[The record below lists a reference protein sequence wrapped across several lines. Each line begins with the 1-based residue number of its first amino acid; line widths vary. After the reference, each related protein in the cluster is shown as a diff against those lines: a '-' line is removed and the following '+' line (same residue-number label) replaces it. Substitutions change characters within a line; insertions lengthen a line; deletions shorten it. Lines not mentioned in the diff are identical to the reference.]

1 MLDNVS
7 SQAVTLILVSTA
19 VALLIGM
26 GITVYFTKRTKTN
39 SDWAIGGRKVPTI
52 VLIFTM
58 FATQCGGGVLV
69 GHIGIAY
76 SSGYAVLAYLF
87 AGCAGLLLMILAA
100 NWFRKNEF
108 VTIPDIFRKLY
119 GENKFLLIVSS
130 IMAMVVPFGWICSQS
145 VSFGKMFASLTGV
158 NIVVLIA
165 IFLIICVLFT
175 LPSGFNSVVWSDFVF
190 GVMMLILCLITAG
203 QALSMGGGWSNILA
217 NFPEQE
223 NVTLPGG
230 ILGAG
235 VSTTL
240 LWIIAATPGM
250 MTNQM
255 SIQRVCAA
263 DSVKNARKVLYLSV
277 VLMILMELWVV
288 VVGITTRSLVPALG
302 EGEDATGIFLAM
314 IPVWSQALFAG
325 LVTTTILTTT
335 DSSLHSVSV
344 NVTNDIYAKFINQN
358 ANDAQLKKFAR
369 ISTVVIAAL
378 AFFIAVS
385 FQQVLNLIVMSYS
398 YAASGL
404 LVPIYFGYAFSK
416 KHTLAPITG
425 IISMIAGVVGCAIFN
440 FFIPTFLPAAFYGI
454 IISFVAMVISHYATE
469 KKNKVGQTA

>member
-26 GITVYFTKRTKTN
+26 GITVFFTKRTKTN

-119 GENKFLLIVSS
+119 GENKFLLIVAS
-130 IMAMVVPFGWICSQS
+130 IMAMIVPFGWICSQS
-145 VSFGKMFASLTGV
+145 VSFGKLFASLTGV
-158 NIVVLIA
+158 NTVVLIA

-217 NFPEQE
+217 NFPEQ
-223 NVTLPGG
+223 
-230 ILGAG
+230 
-235 VSTTL
+235 
-240 LWIIAATPGM
+240 
-250 MTNQM
+250 
-255 SIQRVCAA
+255 A

-302 EGEDATGIFLAM
+302 EGEDATGIFLTM

-335 DSSLHSVSV
+335 DSSLQSVSV

-454 IISFVAMVISHYATE
+454 IISFVAMVISLHVTE

>member
-1 MLDNVS
+1 MLNNVS
-7 SQAVTLILVSTA
+7 SQAVTMILVSTV

-26 GITVYFTKRTKTN
+26 GITAYFTKRTKTN

-76 SSGYAVLAYLF
+76 SSGYAVLAYLI

-119 GENKFLLIVSS
+119 GENKFLLIVAS
-130 IMAMVVPFGWICSQS
+130 IMAMTVPFGWICSQS
-145 VSFGKMFASLTGV
+145 VSFGKLFTSLTGV
-158 NIVVLIA
+158 NTVVLIA

-190 GVMMLILCLITAG
+190 GVIMLILCFITAG

-277 VLMILMELWVV
+277 FLMILMELWVV
-288 VVGITTRSLVPALG
+288 VVGITTRSLVPELAG
-302 EGEDATGIFLAM
+302 GEDATGTFLTM

-335 DSSLHSVSV
+335 DSALQSVSV

-358 ANDAQLKKFAR
+358 ASDAQLKKFAR
-369 ISTVVIAAL
+369 ISTIVIAAL

-425 IISMIAGVVGCAIFN
+425 ITSMIAGVLGCAIFN

-454 IISFVAMVISHYATE
+454 IISFVVMVISIYVTE
-469 KKNKVGQTA
+469 KRNKVEQTA